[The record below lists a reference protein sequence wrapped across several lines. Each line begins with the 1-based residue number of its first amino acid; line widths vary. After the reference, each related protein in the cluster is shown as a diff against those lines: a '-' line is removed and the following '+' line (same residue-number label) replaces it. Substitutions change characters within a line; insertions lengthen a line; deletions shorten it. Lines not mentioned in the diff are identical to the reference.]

1 VSIPKKNLNGSR
13 ILLAAEYIQY
23 GGTRTYVQDLLR
35 FYSEAG
41 AHVHLVTSYSE
52 PDEAMATLVE
62 SYGFK
67 FTTFKSLSEKSN
79 PKLRNNHAT
88 VWSRQ
93 AFNREVNM
101 FKRFM
106 SHNHLERSVISV
118 GTSGLFLSATHA
130 GTEPI
135 MIAHGYPHGLKQ
147 KFFGSTLMANLLPND
162 IKIITMSDFARKAF
176 IDSWCKHNA
185 KLSIQTL
192 YSTCGAR
199 QESLPITDR
208 RNRILTAALVET
220 HKRPFDWAKI
230 AEKTQQLTDIPDLSF
245 IWLGEGPLRQDAIQ
259 FIDQLGLSRTSF
271 PGWSDSPSSYYR
283 DSKVYL
289 QTSSKES
296 LGLSAIDAMRF
307 GIPAVTT
314 AAGGLPEVVSDGVTG
329 FVVPIG
335 DTSAAASAVAELLS
349 DTNLWTRQSKAA
361 YESYQ
366 DKFSPEKWER
376 DLMDAH

>member
-1 VSIPKKNLNGSR
+1 MKLPNKNLNGCR

-23 GGTRTYVQDLLR
+23 GGTRTYVKDLLR

-41 AHVHLVTSYSE
+41 AYVHLVTSYSGS
-52 PDEAMATLVE
+52 DEAMAALVE

-67 FTTFKSLSEKSN
+67 LTTFKEISEKSN
-79 PKLRNNHAT
+79 PKLRNSVAT

-93 AFNREVNM
+93 AFNMEVSM
-101 FKRFM
+101 FKKFM
-106 SHNHLERSVISV
+106 SQNNLERSVISV

-130 GTEPI
+130 GIKPI

-147 KFFGSTLMANLLPND
+147 KFFGSTLMAKLLPSD

-176 IDSWCKHNA
+176 MNSWSMHPSKPT
-185 KLSIQTL
+185 IQTL

-199 QESLPITDR
+199 QESLPITAR
-208 RNRILTAALVET
+208 RNRILTAALVES
-220 HKRPFDWAKI
+220 HKRPFDWVKI
-230 AEKTQQLTDIPDLSF
+230 ATKVQQMTDIADLEF
-245 IWLGEGPLRQDAIQ
+245 MWLGEGPLRQDVIESVE
-259 FIDQLGLSRTSF
+259 QLGLSRTTF

-296 LGLSAIDAMRF
+296 LGLSVIDAMRY

-314 AAGGLPEVVSDGVTG
+314 AAGGLPEVVSNGITG

-335 DTSAAASAVAELLS
+335 DTSAAASALEELLS
-349 DTNLWTRQSKAA
+349 DTTLWMRQSKAA
-361 YESYQ
+361 FESYQ
-366 DKFSPEKWER
+366 DKFSPEKWCR
-376 DLMDAH
+376 DLMEVH

>member
-1 VSIPKKNLNGSR
+1 MKLANKNLNGCR

-41 AHVHLVTSYSE
+41 AYVHLVTSYSE
-52 PDEAMATLVE
+52 PDEAMATLVD
-62 SYGFK
+62 SYGFSL
-67 FTTFKSLSEKSN
+67 TTFKTLSEKSN
-79 PKLRNNHAT
+79 PRLRNSVAT

-93 AFNREVNM
+93 AFNIEVSM
-101 FKRFM
+101 FKKFM
-106 SHNHLERSVISV
+106 SQNNLERSVISV

-130 GTEPI
+130 GTKPI

-147 KFFGSTLMANLLPND
+147 KFFGSTLMTNFLPGD

-176 IDSWCKHNA
+176 MNSWSKHNS

-192 YSTCGAR
+192 YSTCGAS
-199 QESLPITDR
+199 QEPSPIAAR
-208 RNRILTAALVET
+208 RNRILTAALVESY
-220 HKRPFDWAKI
+220 KRPFDWVKI
-230 AEKTQQLTDIPDLSF
+230 AAKTQQMTDIADLEF
-245 IWLGEGPLRQDAIQ
+245 MWLGEGPLRQEATQ
-259 FIDQLGLSRTSF
+259 LIDKLGLSRTSF
-271 PGWSDSPSSYYR
+271 PGWSNSPSPYYR

-296 LGLSAIDAMRF
+296 LGLSVIDAMRY

-314 AAGGLPEVVSDGVTG
+314 AAGGLPEVVSDRVTG

-335 DTSAAASAVAELLS
+335 DTSAAASAVEELLR
-349 DTNLWTRQSKAA
+349 DTALWTRQSKAA

-366 DKFSPEKWER
+366 DKFSPEKWGR